1 MSGKRREDVK
11 KLSVFPAVG
20 RKWNRWEKP
29 HRRPEGWEEGCG
41 GGARRYRPGCFHPR
55 ATQKALGQ
63 AVVLLPLH

>member
-11 KLSVFPAVG
+11 KLSMFPAVG

-41 GGARRYRPGCFHPR
+41 GGHGGTGQGAFTPELHRRLSGRR
-55 ATQKALGQ
+55 
-63 AVVLLPLH
+63 